1 MVTDEPAEQIPHDAS
16 TYDRLIARLDRHN
29 AQYRIIEHPAEGH
42 TELVS
47 PMRGNELGKAAKCII
62 LLVKL
67 GRKTSKYVLAV
78 IPGNRK
84 LDLSAVKA
92 LFGATYVGFAST
104 DVAERLAGSVTGSVL
119 PISFNAEL
127 ELIADRSLVEVDE
140 LFFNAARLDR
150 SVALRTRDYLQIA
163 RPRIEEI
170 AIPPATIPS

>member
-1 MVTDEPAEQIPHDAS
+1 MPEQTPHDAS
-16 TYDRLIARLDRHN
+16 TYDRLIALLDRHN
-29 AQYRIIEHPAEGH
+29 AQYRIIDHPAEGH

-67 GRKTSKYVLAV
+67 GRKTSKHILSV

-84 LDLSAVKA
+84 LDLSAVKT
-92 LFGATYVGFAST
+92 LFSATYVGFAST
-104 DVAERLAGSVTGSVL
+104 VAERLTGSVTGTVL

-170 AIPPATIPS
+170 ATGCTKVWFSEF